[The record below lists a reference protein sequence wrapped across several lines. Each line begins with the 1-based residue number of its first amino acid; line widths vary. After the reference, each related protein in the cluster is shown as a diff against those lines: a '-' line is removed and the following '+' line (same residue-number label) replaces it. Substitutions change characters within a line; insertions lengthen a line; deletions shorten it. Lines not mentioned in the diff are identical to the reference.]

1 MITAVGGEQQNP
13 CGSNI
18 ASLFFVTQQG
28 FAHCA
33 GQGATLSAAPQ
44 RGPAVGTGSA
54 GSDAASQQM
63 ITAVGGEQQN
73 PCGSNIASLFFV
85 TQQGFAHCA
94 GQGSATVSA
103 SPQRAPVVSNGP
115 AVGTGGSDAAS
126 QQMITAVGGEQQNPC
141 GSNIASLFFVTQQ
154 GFAHCAGAGSAST
167 SVSTGNAS
175 DAASQQM
182 ITAVGGEQQNP
193 CGSNI
198 ASLFFVT
205 QQAFAHCAGSS
216 SAPAVG
222 TSSPGGSDAASQ
234 QMITAV
240 GGEQQN
246 PCGSNGGP

>member
-33 GQGATLSAAPQ
+33 GQGSTLAAAPQ

-54 GSDAASQQM
+54 GSDAASQQMITAVGGEQQNPCGSNIASLVFVTQQGFAHCAGSGSASTSVSTGGSDAASQQM

-115 AVGTGGSDAAS
+115 AVGTGS
-126 QQMITAVGGEQQNPC
+126 
-141 GSNIASLFFVTQQ
+141 
-154 GFAHCAGAGSAST
+154 
-167 SVSTGNAS
+167 AS

-234 QMITAV
+234 QMIT
-240 GGEQQN
+240 
-246 PCGSNGGP
+246 

>member
-33 GQGATLSAAPQ
+33 GQGSTLAAAPQ

-94 GQGSATVSA
+94 GS
-103 SPQRAPVVSNGP
+103 
-115 AVGTGGSDAAS
+115 
-126 QQMITAVGGEQQNPC
+126 
-141 GSNIASLFFVTQQ
+141 
-154 GFAHCAGAGSAST
+154 GSAST

-246 PCGSNGGP
+246 PCGSN